1 MERTEGVEPSPP
13 TLEGGALPM
22 SYIRTDALARGRL
35 YGNQKLLLGLIAQR
49 SRACAALLS
58 SRPPAFDRIAV
69 RRDVFDLEGDD
80 IAASFHN
87 ASIGSALSEGSL
99 AA

>member
-49 SRACAALLS
+49 
-58 SRPPAFDRIAV
+58 
-69 RRDVFDLEGDD
+69 
-80 IAASFHN
+80 
-87 ASIGSALSEGSL
+87 
-99 AA
+99 